1 MDDIKNHLQN
11 EMLFAKKL
19 VADCKRESIFK
30 VVKGYMDEKQIPL
43 SNILSCATDGAAA
56 MVGRYKGFIG
66 FLKAAVPDV
75 HTIHCMVHRQHLVAK
90 KLVLQKILAGR
101 LHDSLA
107 NVYGQS
113 ISFP

>member
-1 MDDIKNHLQN
+1 
-11 EMLFAKKL
+11 MLFAKKL
-19 VADCKRESIFK
+19 VADCKGESIFQM
-30 VVKGYMDEKQIPL
+30 VKGYMDEKQIPL

-90 KLVLQKILAGR
+90 KLAGR
-101 LHDSLA
+101 LHDSLTIVIRTVNFIHTHTSPERQTLSA
-107 NVYGQS
+107 ALHDE
-113 ISFP
+113 